1 MVKPRPPPFHLSTPA
16 VIMRDKRKS
25 PRRQMRYTAWLAL
38 DGNQLHGCAIHDISH
53 TGARIDVENADI
65 VPDRFVLLL
74 SGNGKARRTCQVI
87 WRQPHQIGV
96 HFGPRLVE
104 TVPAEPIT
112 ANQVP
117 PMEPGWADDV
127 IITQPAKNR

>member
-1 MVKPRPPPFHLSTPA
+1 MVKPQPPPSHLSTPA
-16 VIMRDKRKS
+16 NIMRDKRKS

-38 DGNQLHGCAIHDISH
+38 EGNELHGCALHDISH
-53 TGARIDVENADI
+53 TGARIDVENSDI

-74 SGNGKARRTCQVI
+74 SSNGKARRTCQVI

-104 TVPAEPIT
+104 VDKATTASQVPA
-112 ANQVP
+112 
-117 PMEPGWADDV
+117 MEPGWADDV
-127 IITQPAKNR
+127 IIGLSSKNR